1 MSLQVCF
8 RSDASYQIGSGHVM
22 RCLTLA
28 NALHARGVECNFIT
42 RDVQGNANDR
52 VLEAGHAL
60 FCLPPAKQPGE
71 PLADRGGYE
80 TWLDGTQYSDAH
92 RSKTIVDAINPDI
105 VVVDHY
111 AIDHQ
116 WHREFRPERKL
127 VVIDDLADRI
137 HDCDLLVDQNFGR
150 KPKDYLWLVPSGT
163 PCLTGPDFALLRSEF
178 RSARA
183 RSLERRRHASRP
195 FRILVSM
202 GGADVENASMQ
213 ILSVLESAKDR
224 ESIEVTIVLGRSA
237 PHAETVRAAVA
248 ASSLDARLLVGVSDM
263 ANLLVD
269 MDVAIGAAGG
279 SVWERCCLGL
289 PSLLLSIAENQKPAA
304 AALAK
309 AGIAISL
316 GDFDEHGWGEKL
328 LFNLE
333 RLRSGSKISQLN
345 ELAASLVDG
354 RGAMRVV
361 ESIFKL
367 FASEKES

>member
-1 MSLQVCF
+1 
-8 RSDASYQIGSGHVM
+8 
-22 RCLTLA
+22 
-28 NALHARGVECNFIT
+28 
-42 RDVQGNANDR
+42 
-52 VLEAGHAL
+52 
-60 FCLPPAKQPGE
+60 
-71 PLADRGGYE
+71 
-80 TWLDGTQYSDAH
+80 
-92 RSKTIVDAINPDI
+92 
-105 VVVDHY
+105 
-111 AIDHQ
+111 
-116 WHREFRPERKL
+116 
-127 VVIDDLADRI
+127 
-137 HDCDLLVDQNFGR
+137 
-150 KPKDYLWLVPSGT
+150 
-163 PCLTGPDFALLRSEF
+163 
-178 RSARA
+178 
-183 RSLERRRHASRP
+183 
-195 FRILVSM
+195 M
-202 GGADVENASMQ
+202 GGADLENASMQ

-248 ASSLDARLLVGVSDM
+248 ASSLDARLLIGVSDM

-309 AGIAISL
+309 AGIAINL
-316 GDFDEHGWGEKL
+316 GDFDEHGWGEEL

-345 ELAASLVDG
+345 DLAASLVDG